1 MRTRQS
7 TAAVAVGVAALL
19 AYSWVASGVRTFT
32 GGAEIVVGIP
42 ILLAF
47 GIGVS
52 WRRTTHL
59 TDDGPT
65 RPAIWIALVL
75 TLVAWELFELFSK
88 PRHDHPTIS
97 SIGDRI
103 LDPRPV
109 RAAAFAAWLVLG
121 WLLARRRRA

>member
-1 MRTRQS
+1 MDTRHS
-7 TAAVAVGVAALL
+7 TAAVGIAVAALV

-32 GGAEIVVGIP
+32 GGAEIVVGVP
-42 ILLAF
+42 ILVAF
-47 GIGVS
+47 AIGVS

-65 RPAIWIALVL
+65 HPAVWVVLVL
-75 TLVAWELFELFSK
+75 ALVAWELFELFSS

-109 RAAAFAAWLVLG
+109 RAAVFAAWLVVG